1 MQGYRRVFAM
11 TALTFIAAAAA
22 IMPTRAPDYPS
33 RPIHIVTG
41 FGPGSSGDVV
51 SRAIGAPMSR
61 TLGQQVVSEGRP
73 GAGGS
78 VAAQFV
84 ARAPADG
91 YALLNGSNT
100 NVTNSVLQANLSYDF
115 GKDFVPIALIGAMPN
130 ILVVHPSLGVTSVAE
145 LIALAKS
152 KPEQI
157 FYGSAG
163 IGSAPHLSAE
173 LFNMMAGTK
182 LVHVP
187 YQGSAQAT
195 TDLLAGRITV
205 MFAPAS
211 TVTAHIE
218 SGALKA
224 LASTQLKRAGVAP
237 NLPTM
242 SELGLTGFDT
252 SIWMGL
258 LAPAGTPRPVIDKLA
273 GALNDALKSQDVVT
287 NLNRLGMDAIGG
299 TPEEFSAMI
308 ASETKRTTAVAAAA
322 GLKK

>member
-1 MQGYRRVFAM
+1 MAG
-11 TALTFIAAAAA
+11 T
-22 IMPTRAPDYPS
+22 PSRADDYPN
-33 RPIHIVTG
+33 RPIHLIVG

-51 SRAIGAPMSR
+51 SRVIATPMSA
-61 TLGQQVVSEGRP
+61 TLGQQLIAESRT
-73 GAGGS
+73 GAGGNI
-78 VAAQFV
+78 AAQFV

-91 YALLNGSNT
+91 YVLLNGSNT
-100 NVTNSVLQANLSYDF
+100 NLTNAVLQSLPFDF
-115 GKDFVPIALIGAMPN
+115 TKDFAPVALIGSMPN
-130 ILVVHPSLGVTSVAE
+130 ILVVNPSLGASNVAE

-152 KPEQI
+152 KPGQI
-157 FYGSAG
+157 LYGSAG

-182 LVHVP
+182 MVHVP

-195 TDLLAGRITV
+195 TDLLAGRISV

-224 LASTQLKRAGVAP
+224 LASTQLKRAKVTP
-237 NLPTM
+237 NLPTL
-242 SELGLTGFDT
+242 SEAGLTGFDT
-252 SIWMGL
+252 CIWMGL

-273 GALNDALKSQDVVT
+273 HTLNDALKSPQVVT
-287 NLNRLGMDAIGG
+287 GLNQLGMDTAGG
-299 TPEEFSAMI
+299 TPDELSSYI
-308 ASETKRTTAVAAAA
+308 ASEIKKWTVVTAAA

>member
-1 MQGYRRVFAM
+1 MSA
-11 TALTFIAAAAA
+11 ALIAAWTASPLAD
-22 IMPTRAPDYPS
+22 DYPS
-33 RPIHIVTG
+33 HPVHLIVG
-41 FGPGSSGDVV
+41 FGPGSSGDLV
-51 SRAIGAPMSR
+51 SRAIAAPMSV
-61 TLGQQVVSEGRP
+61 TLGQQFVAESRT
-73 GAGGS
+73 GAGGNVAALS
-78 VAAQFV
+78 VA
-84 ARAPADG
+84 RSPADG

-100 NVTNSVLQANLSYDF
+100 NVTNSVLQPNLPIDF
-115 GKDFVPIALIGAMPN
+115 IKDFTPVGLIGSMPT
-130 ILVVHPSLGVTSVAE
+130 ILVVNPSLGVSSVAE

-152 KPEQI
+152 KPDQI

-195 TDLLAGRITV
+195 TDLLAGRISL

-211 TVTAHIE
+211 TVAAHIE

-224 LASTQLKRAGVAP
+224 LASTQLKRAAVAP

-242 SELGLTGFDT
+242 SELGLKGFDT
-252 SIWMGL
+252 RIWMGL
-258 LAPAGTPRPVIDKLA
+258 LAPAGTSRDVVDKLSR
-273 GALNDALKSQDVVT
+273 ALNEALKSQEVASG
-287 NLNRLGMDAIGG
+287 LNRLGMDPLGG
-299 TPEEFSAMI
+299 TPEEFQAFI
-308 ASETKRTTAVAAAA
+308 ADETKKWTAVALAA

>member
-1 MQGYRRVFAM
+1 MRAYPRALALAVFILP
-11 TALTFIAAAAA
+11 ALSVVTPAAAQ
-22 IMPTRAPDYPS
+22 TYPS
-33 RPIHIVTG
+33 RPVHILVG

-51 SRAIGAPMSR
+51 SRSIAAPMSQS
-61 TLGQQVVSEGRP
+61 LGQQFVAESRP
-73 GAGGS
+73 GAGS
-78 VAAQFV
+78 NVAAQFV
-84 ARAPADG
+84 ARSPADG
-91 YALLNGSNT
+91 YTLFNGSNT
-100 NVTNSVLQANLSYDF
+100 NITNSVLQSNLAFDF
-115 GKDFVPIALIGAMPN
+115 VKDFVPVALIGSMPN
-130 ILVVHPSLGVTSVAE
+130 ILVVNPALGVSNVAE
-145 LIALAKS
+145 LIALAKT

-195 TDLLAGRITV
+195 TDLLAGRISV

-224 LASTQLKRAGVAP
+224 LASTQLQRAGIAP
-237 NLPTM
+237 RLPTM
-242 SELGLTGFDT
+242 SEAGLAGFNTG
-252 SIWMGL
+252 IWMGL
-258 LAPAGTPRPVIDKLA
+258 LAPAGTPREVIDKLA
-273 GALNDALKSQDVVT
+273 HALNGALKSQDVVT
-287 NLNRLGMDAIGG
+287 GLNRLGMDALGG
-299 TPEEFSAMI
+299 TPEDFSDFI
-308 ASETKRTTAVAAAA
+308 ASEIKKTTIVAAAA

>member
-1 MQGYRRVFAM
+1 MRILLRVVISA
-11 TALTFIAAAAA
+11 ALIAAGTASVLAE
-22 IMPTRAPDYPS
+22 DYPS
-33 RPIHIVTG
+33 RPVHLIVG
-41 FGPGSSGDVV
+41 FGPGSSGDLV
-51 SRAIGAPMSR
+51 SRAIAAPMSVS
-61 TLGQQVVSEGRP
+61 LGQQFVAESRT
-73 GAGGS
+73 GGGGNVAALS
-78 VAAQFV
+78 VA
-84 ARAPADG
+84 RSPADG

-100 NVTNSVLQANLSYDF
+100 NVTNSVLQPNLPIDF
-115 GKDFVPIALIGAMPN
+115 IKDFTAVGLIGSMPT
-130 ILVVHPSLGVTSVAE
+130 ILVVNPSLGVSSVAE
-145 LIALAKS
+145 LIALARS
-152 KPEQI
+152 KPDQI

-195 TDLLAGRITV
+195 TDLLAGRISL

-224 LASTQLKRAGVAP
+224 LASTQLKRAAVAP

-242 SELGLTGFDT
+242 SELGLKGFDT
-252 SIWMGL
+252 RIWMGL
-258 LAPAGTPRPVIDKLA
+258 LAPAGTSRDVVDKLSR
-273 GALNDALKSQDVVT
+273 ALNEALKSQEVASG
-287 NLNRLGMDAIGG
+287 LNKLGMDPLGG
-299 TPEEFSAMI
+299 TPEEFQAFI
-308 ASETKRTTAVAAAA
+308 ADETKKWTAVALAA

>member
-1 MQGYRRVFAM
+1 MWVFRHPIVMA
-11 TALTFIAAAAA
+11 TFALAVVSLPASAQ
-22 IMPTRAPDYPS
+22 DYPS
-33 RPIHIVTG
+33 RPIHLIVG

-51 SRAIGAPMSR
+51 SRAVAAPMSG
-61 TLGQQVVSEGRP
+61 TLGQQVVAESRP
-73 GAGGS
+73 GAGGN

-100 NVTNSVLQANLSYDF
+100 NITNAVLQSLPFDF
-115 GKDFVPIALIGAMPN
+115 GKDFAPVALIGSMPN
-130 ILVVHPSLGVTSVAE
+130 ILVVHPSLGVASVAE

-163 IGSAPHLSAE
+163 IGSSPHLSAE

-182 LVHVP
+182 LMHVP

-195 TDLLAGRITV
+195 TDLLAGRISL

-224 LASTQLKRAGVAP
+224 LATTELRRAGIAP

-242 SELGLTGFDT
+242 AEAGLPGFDT
-252 SIWMGL
+252 AIWMGV
-258 LAPAGTPRPVIDKLA
+258 LAPAGTPRPVIAKLA
-273 GALNDALKSQDVVT
+273 GALNGALKSREVASG
-287 NLNRLGMDAIGG
+287 LNRLGMDVRGG
-299 TPEEFSAMI
+299 TPDEFAAFI
-308 ASETKRTTAVAAAA
+308 ASETKKWTTVATTA